1 MLLQQD
7 IEIPKELQKL
17 DEIQVN
23 VWICNGKLIRM
34 VINPFKPARIPYVSA
49 PYELNPYSFLV
60 WV

>member
-34 VINPFKPARIPYVSA
+34 VINPFKPAKY
-49 PYELNPYSFLV
+49 LMFQHHMN
-60 WV
+60 